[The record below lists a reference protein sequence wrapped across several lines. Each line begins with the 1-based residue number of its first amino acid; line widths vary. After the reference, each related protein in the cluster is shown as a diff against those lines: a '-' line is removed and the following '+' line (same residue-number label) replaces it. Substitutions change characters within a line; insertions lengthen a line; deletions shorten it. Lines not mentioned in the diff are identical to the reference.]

1 MSAPTYED
9 FIADPKR
16 KENTVAVIVGY
27 DRVALT
33 ERTYYF
39 SSRTFAT
46 SASDT
51 PVSQLFDRRIIGRYE
66 RTSSAIGGD
75 GGVRTLAGLVPLQT
89 AGLLRLKQFLGDLDT
104 GEASCMQGTSIR
116 DVTFGGRSI
125 SVYHGGSC
133 SKGVLPF
140 SAYRSLTV
148 GITQGEP
155 TIGKSDVEFRV
166 KGQDERLRSPM
177 QSRRLF
183 GTDLCIVFD
192 PTGTPNTTNSTWID
206 CGSDTA
212 FSFTSGSFSG
222 SFHIYVESLPTG
234 NDKTIIS
241 HGSFGVDG
249 WIVRF
254 TTAGTIALTTHQAGA
269 TQTTTSNALPLDRWV
284 EVQFS
289 RAGASAVIW
298 FDGEN
303 ETASYGT
310 HINPA
315 ASTTRNLYIGRNIGG
330 TVFFEGALD
339 EIRIA
344 SGGTNEDTF
353 EERMQRPLESY
364 EYTDYLLYLNCDDGG
379 IDGSITVADNKG
391 SLGAAADG
399 TVTNG
404 FCASSCMGRVDSAG
418 RVMPSTWGQQPGFQP
433 VCVDVGRQI
442 YLVHGSRCE
451 ELTAVRVGGSRAY
464 NRIFEGD
471 AEGDDYTSWLDFIVA
486 TTADGAVDTCLS
498 PGWTLFRI
506 GGQPDKKVTVD
517 VKGDKSD
524 GTYRST
530 VGAICRYAV
539 TTCGQQPFDD
549 ITEIDDTSWDAFEAA
564 HTETV
569 GMAFNDERTVEDFIA
584 AMCRTHH
591 AAIWPRRSDGKLA
604 IKQVGDPQT
613 ETPVI
618 TLTRNHVG
626 SGTLVPQERGTPFRR
641 WIFRYAENP
650 TVMGAGDLYELLGTE
665 DPEAAAFCRQQW
677 RKVAR
682 NSPAVAALFRDAGVF
697 DVDTRF
703 VNRADA
709 VAERNR
715 FSSLTNLPDQGF
727 SFTCRPPG
735 IELELFDV
743 VVFDYQDRNRRR
755 QLQQR
760 FGTHDDA
767 RFYVTGITDVD
778 GGTFEINILRPRVV

>member
-39 SSRTFAT
+39 SSRTFST

-51 PVSQLFDRRIIGRYE
+51 PASQLFDRRIIGRYE

-89 AGLLRLKQFLGDLDT
+89 VGLLRLKQFFGDLDT
-104 GEASCMQGTSIR
+104 GDASCLQGTSIR
-116 DVTFGGRSI
+116 DITFGGRAVG
-125 SVYHGGSC
+125 VYHGGSC

-140 SAYRSLTV
+140 SAYRPLTV
-148 GITQGEP
+148 GVAQGEP

-166 KGQDERLRSPM
+166 KGQDERLRYPM

-183 GTDLCIVFD
+183 GTNLCVVFD

-206 CGSDTA
+206 CGTDTG
-212 FSFTSGSFSG
+212 FSFTSGAFSG
-222 SFHIYVESLPTG
+222 SFHIYKEALPAA
-234 NDKTIIS
+234 DEVIIS
-241 HGSFGVDG
+241 HALPLTDG
-249 WIVRF
+249 WDVRF
-254 TTAGTIALTTHQAGA
+254 TTAGTIKVLTYQAGA
-269 TQTTTSNALPLDRWV
+269 SQVTTSDALPLDRPV

-289 RAGASAVIW
+289 RTGAAVTIL
-298 FDGEN
+298 FDGEDA
-303 ETASYGT
+303 TASSGT
-310 HINPA
+310 HIDPA
-315 ASTTRNLYIGRNIGG
+315 ASTTRHLYIGRNNAG
-330 TVFFEGALD
+330 TVFFKGALD
-339 EIRIA
+339 EIRIRAAA
-344 SGGTNEDTF
+344 STEDDF

-379 IDGSITVADNKG
+379 LDGSITVVDNKG
-391 SLGAAADG
+391 SLGALADG

-404 FCASSCMGRVDSAG
+404 FCASACMGRVDSAG
-418 RVMPSTWGQQPGFQP
+418 RVMPSAWGEQPGFQP

-451 ELTAVRVGGSRAY
+451 ELTYVRVGGSRAY

-498 PGWTLFRI
+498 AGWTLFRI
-506 GGQPDKKVTVD
+506 GGLPSKKVTVD

-530 VGAICRYAV
+530 IGALCRYAI

-549 ITEIDDTSWDAFEAA
+549 VTEIDDASWDAFEAA

-569 GMAFNDERTVEDFIA
+569 GMAFNDERTVEDFVA
-584 AMCRTHH
+584 AMCRSLH
-591 AAIWPRRSDGKLA
+591 AAVWPRRSDGKLA
-604 IKQVGDPQT
+604 IKQIGDPQT
-613 ETPVI
+613 ETPVV

-626 SGTLVPQERGTPFRR
+626 KGTLVPQERGTPYRR
-641 WIFRYAENP
+641 WVLRYAENP
-650 TVMGAGDLYELLGTE
+650 TVMGAADLYELLGTE
-665 DPEAAAFCRQQW
+665 DPDAAAFCRQQW
-677 RKVAR
+677 RKVTY
-682 NSPAVAALFRDAGVF
+682 NSPAVAATFKDAGVF

-703 VNRADA
+703 VYRADA

-715 FSSLTNLPDQGF
+715 FVLITKRPDQGF

-767 RFYVTGITDVD
+767 RFYVTGITDID